1 MAQLRDHGAIQAKRD
16 FFMVDPRKLSIDPTY
31 NVRDLTTPEARE
43 GLDELKAMVRADGV
57 QIPLVVRMVGDDLT
71 IVQGHRRHTVV
82 MELIAEGE
90 DIKAIPALAERKGVN
105 DADRTF
111 DLLLSNSGQP
121 LAPLEIAEVV
131 KRLINYGWTEAQI
144 AQRRG
149 WKSTQTVTNYLSML
163 EMPEKMKE
171 HVKNGHVS
179 ATLAREITKTK
190 DGEEADQVIRQQ
202 LEVRKANGKKAK
214 VTRKAITRT
223 LTDEERSAR
232 AKVPRDARAREAGER
247 EPDPHQHAATEI
259 AGFWSLLDALKP
271 HIAQL
276 TDIAN
281 AAFDA
286 GDPAASVPFELIQ
299 QIDTIYRQARGE

>member
-1 MAQLRDHGAIQAKRD
+1 MAQLPDHDAIQAKRD
-16 FFMVDPRKLSIDPTY
+16 FFMVDPRKLIVDPTY
-31 NVRDLTTPEARE
+31 NVRDLTTPDARE

-57 QIPLVVRMVGDDLT
+57 QVPLVVRLIGDDLT

-90 DIKAIPALAERKGVN
+90 DIKAIPAIAEPKGVN

-111 DLLLSNSGQP
+111 DLLRSNSGQP

-149 WKSTQTVTNYLSML
+149 WRSTQTVTNYLSML

-190 DGEEADQVIRQQ
+190 DGEEADQVIREQ

-223 LTDEERSAR
+223 
-232 AKVPRDARAREAGER
+232 R
-247 EPDPHQHAATEI
+247 EPEPEPLPPDQPSGDI
-259 AGFWSLLDALKP
+259 KLLDALLP
-271 HIAQL
+271 IVSAL
-276 TDIAN
+276 TDLATE
-281 AAFDA
+281 AFDD
-286 GDPAASVPFELIQ
+286 GRSEASVPLTLLQ
-299 QIDTIYRQARGE
+299 DLDTIYRQARGE

>member
-1 MAQLRDHGAIQAKRD
+1 MAQLRDHDSIQAKRD
-16 FFMVDPRKLSIDPTY
+16 FFMVDPRKLSVDPTY
-31 NVRDLTTPEARE
+31 NVRDLTTPDARE

-90 DIKAIPALAERKGVN
+90 DIKAIPAIAEAKGVN

-111 DLLLSNSGQP
+111 DLLRSNSGQP

-149 WKSTQTVTNYLSML
+149 WRSTQTVTNYLSML
-163 EMPEKMKE
+163 EMPEVVKD

-190 DGEEADQVIRQQ
+190 DGEEADQVIREQ

-214 VTRKAITRT
+214 VTRKAITR
-223 LTDEERSAR
+223 
-232 AKVPRDARAREAGER
+232 KR
-247 EPDPHQHAATEI
+247 EPQPELQQQGNAEI
-259 AGFWSLLDALKP
+259 AGFWPLLDALKP

-286 GDPAASVPFELIQ
+286 GDPSAAVPLELIQ

>member
-1 MAQLRDHGAIQAKRD
+1 MAQLRDHDAIQAKRD
-16 FFMVDPRKLSIDPTY
+16 FFMVDPRKLSVDPTY
-31 NVRDLTTPEARE
+31 NVRDLTTPDARE

-190 DGEEADQVIRQQ
+190 DGEEADQVIREQ

-214 VTRKAITRT
+214 VTRKAITR
-223 LTDEERSAR
+223 
-232 AKVPRDARAREAGER
+232 KR
-247 EPDPHQHAATEI
+247 EPEPQPEPQDQSCGDI
-259 AGFWSLLDALKP
+259 KLLDALAP
-271 HIAQL
+271 IVGTL
-276 TDIAN
+276 TDLAN
-281 AAFDA
+281 QAFDD
-286 GDPAASVPFELIQ
+286 GRSEASVPVTLLQ
-299 QIDTIYRQARGE
+299 SLDTIIRQARGE

>member
-1 MAQLRDHGAIQAKRD
+1 MAQLRDHNAIQAKRD

-31 NVRDLTTPEARE
+31 NVRDLTTPDARE

-90 DIKAIPALAERKGVN
+90 DIRAIPAIAEPKGVN

-111 DLLLSNSGQP
+111 DLLRSNSGQP

-149 WKSTQTVTNYLSML
+149 WRSTQTVTNYLSML

-190 DGEEADQVIRQQ
+190 DGEEADQVIREQ

-223 LTDEERSAR
+223 
-232 AKVPRDARAREAGER
+232 R
-247 EPDPHQHAATEI
+247 EPQLEPEPDKSS
-259 AGFWSLLDALKP
+259 GVVRLLVELTP
-271 HIAQL
+271 IVSTL

-281 AAFDA
+281 QAFDDGRSEA
-286 GDPAASVPFELIQ
+286 TVPLSLLQ
-299 QIDTIYRQARGE
+299 SLDTIYRQARGE

>member
-1 MAQLRDHGAIQAKRD
+1 MAQLRDHDAIQAKRD

-190 DGEEADQVIRQQ
+190 NGEEADQVIREQ
-202 LEVRKANGKKAK
+202 LEVRKASGKKAK

-223 LTDEERSAR
+223 
-232 AKVPRDARAREAGER
+232 R
-247 EPDPHQHAATEI
+247 EPQLEPEPEQDQQTGDI
-259 AGFWSLLDALKP
+259 KLLDALAP
-271 HIAQL
+271 IVGPL
-276 TDIAN
+276 TELAKQ
-281 AAFDA
+281 AFDD
-286 GDPAASVPFELIQ
+286 GLSETSVPVTLLQ
-299 QIDTIYRQARGE
+299 SLDTIIRQARGE

>member
-1 MAQLRDHGAIQAKRD
+1 MAQLRDHDAIQGKRD
-16 FFMVDPRKLSIDPTY
+16 FFMVDPRKLSVDPTY
-31 NVRDLTTPEARE
+31 NVRDLTTPDARE
-43 GLDELKAMVRADGV
+43 GLDELKEMVRADGV
-57 QIPLVVRMVGDDLT
+57 QVPLVVRLIGDDLT

-90 DIKAIPALAERKGVN
+90 DIKAIPAIAEAKGVN

-111 DLLLSNSGQP
+111 DLLRSNSGQP

-149 WKSTQTVTNYLSML
+149 WRSTQTVTNYLSML
-163 EMPEKMKE
+163 AMPEVVKD

-190 DGEEADQVIRQQ
+190 DGEEADQIIREQ

-223 LTDEERSAR
+223 
-232 AKVPRDARAREAGER
+232 R
-247 EPDPHQHAATEI
+247 EPPPEPPEQTSGDI
-259 AGFWSLLDALKP
+259 KLLLDALAP
-271 HIAQL
+271 IVGPL
-276 TDIAN
+276 VDLAN
-281 AAFDA
+281 QAFDD
-286 GDPAASVPFELIQ
+286 GRSEAAVPLALLQ
-299 QIDTIYRQARGE
+299 NLDTIYRQARGE

>member
-1 MAQLRDHGAIQAKRD
+1 MAQLRDHDAIQAKRD
-16 FFMVDPRKLSIDPTY
+16 FFMVDPRKLSVDPTY
-31 NVRDLTTPEARE
+31 NVRDLTTPDARE

-57 QIPLVVRMVGDDLT
+57 QVPLVVRLIGDDLT

-90 DIKAIPALAERKGVN
+90 DIKAIPAIAEAKGVN

-111 DLLLSNSGQP
+111 DLLRSNSGQP

-149 WKSTQTVTNYLSML
+149 WRSTQTVTNYLSML

-171 HVKNGHVS
+171 HVKKGHVS
-179 ATLAREITKTK
+179 ATLAREITKTN
-190 DGEEADQVIRQQ
+190 GEEADQVIREQ

-214 VTRKAITRT
+214 VTRKAITRK
-223 LTDEERSAR
+223 RG
-232 AKVPRDARAREAGER
+232 PQP
-247 EPDPHQHAATEI
+247 EPAPEQDQQTGDI
-259 AGFWSLLDALKP
+259 KLLDALAP
-271 HIAQL
+271 IVGTL
-276 TDIAN
+276 TDLAN
-281 AAFDA
+281 QAFDD
-286 GDPAASVPFELIQ
+286 GRSEASVPVTLLQ
-299 QIDTIYRQARGE
+299 SLDTIVRQARGE

>member
-1 MAQLRDHGAIQAKRD
+1 MAQLRDHDAIQAKRD
-16 FFMVDPRKLSIDPTY
+16 FFMVDPRKLSVDPTY
-31 NVRDLTTPEARE
+31 NVRDLTTPDARE
-43 GLDELKAMVRADGV
+43 RLDELKAMVRADGV
-57 QIPLVVRMVGDDLT
+57 QVPLVVRLIGDDLT

-90 DIKAIPALAERKGVN
+90 DIKAIPAIAEAKGIN

-111 DLLLSNSGQP
+111 DLLRSNSGQP

-149 WKSTQTVTNYLSML
+149 WRSTQTVTNYLSML
-163 EMPEKMKE
+163 EMPEVVKE

-190 DGEEADQVIRQQ
+190 DGEEADQVIREQ

-223 LTDEERSAR
+223 
-232 AKVPRDARAREAGER
+232 R
-247 EPDPHQHAATEI
+247 EPEPEPLPPDQPSGDIE
-259 AGFWSLLDALKP
+259 LLDALLP
-271 HIAQL
+271 IVSAL
-276 TDIAN
+276 TDLATE
-281 AAFDA
+281 AFDD
-286 GDPAASVPFELIQ
+286 GRSEASVPLALLQ
-299 QIDTIYRQARGE
+299 SLDTIYRQARGE

>member
-149 WKSTQTVTNYLSML
+149 WRSTQTVTNYLSLL
-163 EMPEKMKE
+163 EMPEAVKE
-171 HVKNGHVS
+171 HVKQGHVS
-179 ATLAREITKTK
+179 ATFAREMVNATTGHEAAAAISEGLEKHKVNGKRARVTRRTIERAPAPKVA
-190 DGEEADQVIRQQ
+190 DFLSAIAPIVEIAEAAEADCEGSDVC
-202 LEVRKANGKKAK
+202 LP
-214 VTRKAITRT
+214 
-223 LTDEERSAR
+223 SAPLR
-232 AKVPRDARAREAGER
+232 ALAALY
-247 EPDPHQHAATEI
+247 HAA
-259 AGFWSLLDALKP
+259 K
-271 HIAQL
+271 
-276 TDIAN
+276 
-281 AAFDA
+281 
-286 GDPAASVPFELIQ
+286 
-299 QIDTIYRQARGE
+299 GE

>member
-1 MAQLRDHGAIQAKRD
+1 MAQLRDHDSIQAKRD
-16 FFMVDPRKLSIDPTY
+16 FFMVDPRKLSVDPTY
-31 NVRDLTTPEARE
+31 NVRDLTTPDARE

-90 DIKAIPALAERKGVN
+90 DIRAIPAIAEPKGVN

-111 DLLLSNSGQP
+111 DLLRSNSGQP

-190 DGEEADQVIRQQ
+190 DGEEADQVIREQ

-223 LTDEERSAR
+223 
-232 AKVPRDARAREAGER
+232 R
-247 EPDPHQHAATEI
+247 EPEPEPLPEI
-259 AGFWSLLDALKP
+259 QPEYSFSDEKLIDALAP
-271 HIAQL
+271 LVCQL
-276 TDIAN
+276 TDLAN
-281 AAFDA
+281 QAFDDGRSEA
-286 GDPAASVPFELIQ
+286 TVPLALLQ
-299 QIDTIYRQARGE
+299 SLDTIYRQARGE

>member
-1 MAQLRDHGAIQAKRD
+1 MAQLRDHDAIQGKRD
-16 FFMVDPRKLSIDPTY
+16 FFMVDPRKLRVDPTY
-31 NVRDLTTPEARE
+31 NVRDLTTPDARE

-57 QIPLVVRMVGDDLT
+57 QVPLVVRLIGDDLT

-90 DIKAIPALAERKGVN
+90 DIKAIPAIAEAKGVN

-111 DLLLSNSGQP
+111 DLLRSNSGQP

-149 WKSTQTVTNYLSML
+149 WRSTQTVTNYLSML
-163 EMPEKMKE
+163 EMPEKVKD

-190 DGEEADQVIRQQ
+190 DGDEADQVIREQ

-214 VTRKAITRT
+214 VTRKTIRRETASNSSDFLSVIAPIVEIAEAAEA
-223 LTDEERSAR
+223 DCEGSDVCVPSALMR
-232 AKVPRDARAREAGER
+232 ALAALY
-247 EPDPHQHAATEI
+247 HAA
-259 AGFWSLLDALKP
+259 K
-271 HIAQL
+271 
-276 TDIAN
+276 
-281 AAFDA
+281 
-286 GDPAASVPFELIQ
+286 
-299 QIDTIYRQARGE
+299 GE

>member
-1 MAQLRDHGAIQAKRD
+1 MAQLRDHAAIQAKRD
-16 FFMVDPRKLSIDPTY
+16 FFMVDPRKLSVDPTY
-31 NVRDLTTPEARE
+31 NVRDLTTPDARE

-57 QIPLVVRMVGDDLT
+57 QVPLVVRLIGDDLT

-90 DIKAIPALAERKGVN
+90 DIKAIPAIAEAKGVN

-111 DLLLSNSGQP
+111 DLLRSNSGQP

-149 WKSTQTVTNYLSML
+149 WRSTQTVTNYLSML
-163 EMPEKMKE
+163 EMPEVVKE

-190 DGEEADQVIRQQ
+190 DGEEADQVIREQ

-223 LTDEERSAR
+223 
-232 AKVPRDARAREAGER
+232 REP
-247 EPDPHQHAATEI
+247 EPDPPDQPSGDI
-259 AGFWSLLDALKP
+259 NLLDALAP
-271 HIAQL
+271 IIGPL
-276 TDIAN
+276 VDLAN
-281 AAFDA
+281 QAFD
-286 GDPAASVPFELIQ
+286 GGMSEASVPLTLLQ
-299 QIDTIYRQARGE
+299 SLDTIYRQARGE

>member
-1 MAQLRDHGAIQAKRD
+1 MAQLRDHDAIQAKRD
-16 FFMVDPRKLSIDPTY
+16 FFMVDPRRLCVDPTY

-90 DIKAIPALAERKGVN
+90 DIKAIPALPERKGVN

-163 EMPEKMKE
+163 EMPEVVKD
-171 HVKNGHVS
+171 HVRSGHVS
-179 ATLAREITKTK
+179 ATLAREISKTK
-190 DGEEADQVIRQQ
+190 DGDEADQVIREQ
-202 LEVRKANGKKAK
+202 LEVRRANGKKAK

-223 LTDEERSAR
+223 
-232 AKVPRDARAREAGER
+232 R
-247 EPDPHQHAATEI
+247 EPQPEHEPLPEI
-259 AGFWSLLDALKP
+259 QPEYSFGDEKLLDALAP
-271 HIAQL
+271 LVGAL
-276 TDIAN
+276 TDLAN
-281 AAFDA
+281 QAFDD
-286 GDPAASVPFELIQ
+286 GLSEASVPVTLLQ
-299 QIDTIYRQARGE
+299 SLDTIIRQARGE

>member
-1 MAQLRDHGAIQAKRD
+1 MAQIRDHDAIQAKRD
-16 FFMVDPRKLSIDPTY
+16 FFMVDPRKLSVDPTY
-31 NVRDLTTPEARE
+31 NVRDLTTPDARE

-57 QIPLVVRMVGDDLT
+57 QIPLVVRLIGDDLT

-90 DIKAIPALAERKGVN
+90 DIKAIPAIAEPKGVN

-111 DLLLSNSGQP
+111 DLLRSNSGQP

-163 EMPEKMKE
+163 EMPEVVKD

-179 ATLAREITKTK
+179 ATLARELTKTK
-190 DGEEADQVIRQQ
+190 DGEQADQVIREQ

-223 LTDEERSAR
+223 
-232 AKVPRDARAREAGER
+232 R
-247 EPDPHQHAATEI
+247 EPQPEPEQDQRPGDI
-259 AGFWSLLDALKP
+259 KLLDALAP
-271 HIAQL
+271 IVGTL
-276 TDIAN
+276 TDLAN
-281 AAFDA
+281 QAFDD
-286 GDPAASVPFELIQ
+286 GRSEASVPVTLLQ
-299 QIDTIYRQARGE
+299 SLDTIIRQARGE

>member
-1 MAQLRDHGAIQAKRD
+1 MAQLRDHDAIQAKRD
-16 FFMVDPRKLSIDPTY
+16 FFMVDPRKLSVDPTY
-31 NVRDLTTPEARE
+31 NVRDLTTADARE

-57 QIPLVVRMVGDDLT
+57 QVPLVVRLIGDDLT

-90 DIKAIPALAERKGVN
+90 DIKAIPAIAEAKGVN

-111 DLLLSNSGQP
+111 DLLRSNSGQP

-149 WKSTQTVTNYLSML
+149 WRSTQTVTNYLSML
-163 EMPEKMKE
+163 EMPEKVKE

-190 DGEEADQVIRQQ
+190 DGDEADQVIREQ

-214 VTRKAITRT
+214 VTRKAI
-223 LTDEERSAR
+223 AR
-232 AKVPRDARAREAGER
+232 KR
-247 EPDPHQHAATEI
+247 EPQPGPPDQPSGDI
-259 AGFWSLLDALKP
+259 KLLDALLP
-271 HIAQL
+271 IVSAL
-276 TDIAN
+276 TDLATE
-281 AAFDA
+281 AFDD
-286 GDPAASVPFELIQ
+286 GRSEASVPLTLLQ
-299 QIDTIYRQARGE
+299 DLDTIYRQARGE